1 MSEIMSNYR
10 ATEELLDCPF
20 DPVHRILPHRMT
32 RHITK
37 CWKNHRDAD
46 VKVCP
51 FNATHIIKTPLFQ
64 SHIVSCPERAIVER
78 DIYLSKTVHDQQL
91 KKKKKMNEVTESP
104 LSTCGEDWDSELP
117 VSTYKPE
124 EHLIHRD
131 IVRPPPPGM
140 GKAARREWREREMER
155 VKCIREGRPIF
166 HLIGSETSGGTAQ
179 ENGMNAEVLQQSG
192 MTATVDSS
200 FTQGQKQRL
209 PRIAANIG
217 LYTEKEEKRQS
228 EGEDLKMII
237 KQKRIL
243 EKRLIGIK
251 RLEDKVKEGHHLTSE
266 EKIKIGRK
274 QETEVELTRL
284 LEGTDLGK

>member
-1 MSEIMSNYR
+1 MSEIMSNYS
-10 ATEELLDCPF
+10 ATEELLECPF
-20 DPVHRILPHRMT
+20 DPVHRIIPHRMT

-51 FNATHIIKTPLFQ
+51 FNATHIIKTALFQ

-91 KKKKKMNEVTESP
+91 EKKKKMNEVAESP
-104 LSTCGEDWDSELP
+104 LSTCGEDWDSELS

-155 VKCIREGRPIF
+155 VQCIREGRPIY
-166 HLIGSETSGGTAQ
+166 HLINSDTSGGTPQ
-179 ENGMNAEVLQQSG
+179 ENVKVLQQSG
-192 MTATVDSS
+192 MTVDGSV
-200 FTQGQKQRL
+200 TQGQRPRL

-217 LYTEKEEKRQS
+217 LYSGKLAS
-228 EGEDLKMII
+228 EVTHKGDCERISVSPI
-237 KQKRIL
+237 KTL
-243 EKRLIGIK
+243 H
-251 RLEDKVKEGHHLTSE
+251 D
-266 EKIKIGRK
+266 
-274 QETEVELTRL
+274 
-284 LEGTDLGK
+284 